1 MIKKRRDPVEHAA
14 MPGLKDD
21 LQEGR
26 ITRRDFLRYATLFG
40 VSTTAAYKLA
50 NTVNNGES
58 LLIPS
63 AQAANMQRSMGR
75 ERVMETNRIA
85 SGASTW

>member
-1 MIKKRRDPVEHAA
+1 MIKQRRNPVEHAA

-26 ITRRDFLRYATLFG
+26 ITRRDFLRYTTLLG

-50 NTVNNGES
+50 NTVNSGEP
-58 LLIPS
+58 LLMPT
-63 AQAANMQRSMGR
+63 AQAGNMPKGGTLRISTVSYTHLR
-75 ERVMETNRIA
+75 AHET
-85 SGASTW
+85 

>member
-1 MIKKRRDPVEHAA
+1 MKKRRDPIEHAA

-26 ITRRDFLRYATLFG
+26 ITRRDFLRYATLLG

-50 NTVNNGES
+50 NKVNTG
-58 LLIPS
+58 
-63 AQAANMQRSMGR
+63 
-75 ERVMETNRIA
+75 
-85 SGASTW
+85 

>member
-26 ITRRDFLRYATLFG
+26 ITRRDFLRYATLLG

-50 NTVNNGES
+50 NKVKD
-58 LLIPS
+58 IR
-63 AQAANMQRSMGR
+63 Q
-75 ERVMETNRIA
+75 
-85 SGASTW
+85 